1 MIVRSWS
8 SGGAICTRRLVAVL
22 IITVLLG
29 LENIYA
35 QDSIRPSLAG
45 ALDASSRRP
54 VIDIS
59 NYNLKLGP
67 ALVNLSAHLDFE
79 YNDNIN
85 LAESGR
91 ESDLIIRPSVFAN
104 VLWQV
109 SEVNALRL
117 NLGVGYIKYLIHGQF
132 DSSSLVIAPESQ
144 LAFDIYVGDF
154 RFTIFD
160 QLAILQNPVDE
171 ISLSRVARFERIENS
186 AGVSVTWDLDRLVLF
201 GGFAHYNFYAI
212 DSQFDFLNRAE
223 EQVFL
228 SADLKL
234 SDILSVGARGTFA
247 SVNYSQDFQNDSSN
261 YSAGAFADARLTR
274 YLMLSAEAGYQSA
287 HFSGGGL
294 NVDHSQLSSPYF
306 RLRLDHRLNQYWTE
320 SLLAGYEAQLGFTTN
335 STQLTYVHYS
345 ANWRVNSRTTVSL
358 DAFYEH
364 GLDSP
369 GTVQVEDINRVGF
382 NVSCLYALGRRLALN
397 AGYGFIDRLSD
408 LAGHS
413 YHQSRVTLGISYA
426 F

>member
-1 MIVRSWS
+1 MQFAYKHWLLR
-8 SGGAICTRRLVAVL
+8 AIILP
-22 IITVLLG
+22 VLLAA
-29 LENIYA
+29 ESASA

-45 ALDASSRRP
+45 ELDAASRRP
-54 VIDIS
+54 VIDTS
-59 NYNLKLGP
+59 SYNLKLGP

-85 LAESGR
+85 LAETGR
-91 ESDLIIRPSVFAN
+91 ESDLIIRPSLFAN
-104 VLWQV
+104 VLWQI

-117 NLGVGYIKYLIHGQF
+117 NLGVGYIKYLIHSQF
-132 DSSSLVIAPESQ
+132 DSSSLVVAPQSE

-171 ISLSRVARFERIENS
+171 INLSRVARFERIENS
-186 AGVSVTWDLDRLVLF
+186 AGLSVTWDLDRLVLF
-201 GGFAHYNFYAI
+201 CGFTHYNFYSI

-223 EQVFL
+223 EQGFL

-234 SDILSVGARGTFA
+234 SDVLSVGARGTFA
-247 SVNYSQDFQNDSSN
+247 SVNYSENFQNDSSN
-261 YSAGAFADARLTR
+261 YSAGVFADTRLTR
-274 YLMLSAEAGYQSA
+274 YLIVSAEAGYQKG
-287 HFSGGGL
+287 HFNGGGL
-294 NVDHSQLSSPYF
+294 NVDNSQLSSPYF

-335 STQLTYVHYS
+335 STELAFVHYS
-345 ANWRVNSRTTVSL
+345 ANWRVNSRATVSL

-364 GLDSP
+364 GLDSA

-382 NVSCLYALGRRLALN
+382 GVSCFYTLGKRFALN

-413 YHQSRVTLGISYA
+413 YRQSRVTFGINYA

>member
-8 SGGAICTRRLVAVL
+8 SGGAIWTRRLMAVL
-22 IITVLLG
+22 IITVKLV

-54 VIDIS
+54 VIDVS

-247 SVNYSQDFQNDSSN
+247 SVNYSQNFQNDSSN

-345 ANWRVNSRTTVSL
+345 ANWRVNSR
-358 DAFYEH
+358 
-364 GLDSP
+364 
-369 GTVQVEDINRVGF
+369 R
-382 NVSCLYALGRRLALN
+382 
-397 AGYGFIDRLSD
+397 
-408 LAGHS
+408 
-413 YHQSRVTLGISYA
+413 
-426 F
+426 